1 MSVTTRDGN
10 GALIVSTA
18 LTLLVQSL
26 GSLVALSVP
35 VLWPEIAADRRL
47 DPALIGFYPAI
58 MYSAALF
65 VLLQSGRLLDWL
77 GPMGLS
83 VACVIVAGLGLAL
96 FMVPVAS
103 LLLCV
108 AGALL
113 IGFGY
118 GPITPA
124 SSQILSSRVPPR
136 MANLIFSIKQ
146 TGVPIG
152 GVLAGAAIPSLIA
165 WSSWRIAG
173 LLIASG
179 ALVTGLALLPTI
191 AAMDRDHRPS
201 GAGRRSFLDPLRMLM
216 AVRPMRNLAFA
227 SLTFAAMQLCLAAFL
242 TVHLVQTVRLSL
254 IDAGAVFATTQI
266 AGVAGR
272 IGWAVLADRL
282 LSPTATMVALGLQM
296 AAAFTAIGCFGP
308 GWPLWLMVG
317 VCILCG
323 SSGSGWVGLVLSEL
337 VRFAPPGEA
346 GIVTAAA
353 QIVMFIGVLIGPLLF
368 SAVLSSTGEFRSA
381 FVAIAAFTLI
391 GAGFAARAK
400 A

>member
-1 MSVTTRDGN
+1 LIRPGLGGH

-26 GSLVALSVP
+26 ASLVALSVP

-47 DPALIGFYPAI
+47 DSALIGFYPAI

-65 VLLQSGRLLDWL
+65 VLLHSGRLLDRF

-96 FMVPVAS
+96 FMVPLPS

-124 SSQILSSRVPPR
+124 SSLILSSRVPPR

-152 GVLAGAAIPSLIA
+152 GILAGAVIPSLIA

-173 LLIASG
+173 LLIAGG
-179 ALVTGLALLPTI
+179 AVAIGVALLPTVP
-191 AAMDRDHRPS
+191 AMDRDHLPT
-201 GAGRRSFLDPLRMLM
+201 GGGRRKLLDPLRMLM
-216 AVRPMRNLAFA
+216 AKRPMRNLALA

-242 TVHLVQTVRLSL
+242 TVHLVQTVHLSL
-254 IDAGAVFATTQI
+254 IDAGAVFATTQL

-272 IGWAVLADRL
+272 IGWAVMADRF

-296 AAAFTAIGCFGP
+296 AVAFTAIGCFGP
-308 GWPLWLMVG
+308 SWPLFLMVAI
-317 VCILCG
+317 CILCG

-337 VRFAPPGEA
+337 VRFAPPGDA
-346 GIVTAAA
+346 GIITAAA
-353 QIVMFIGVLIGPLLF
+353 QIVMFVGVLIGPLLF
-368 SAVLSSTGEFRSA
+368 SAVLSLTGEFRAA
-381 FVAIAAFTLI
+381 FVAIAVFTLI

-400 A
+400 T